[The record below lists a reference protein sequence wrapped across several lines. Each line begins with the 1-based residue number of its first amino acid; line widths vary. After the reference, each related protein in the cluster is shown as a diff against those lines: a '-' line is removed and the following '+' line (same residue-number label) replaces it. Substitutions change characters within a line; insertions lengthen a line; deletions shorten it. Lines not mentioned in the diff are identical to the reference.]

1 MQKYNQKEKIM
12 TKSATK
18 MLSITLCLLL
28 VLLAVAVVV
37 LGLNGSAPAYAAGTT
52 AEGGVSA
59 PATPAP
65 TFTAIAGSS
74 GYANLYDGSLE
85 SKLCVSITTNPN
97 ITFQASDVST
107 IVTAYKI
114 YTGNDTKPDHTGRNP
129 KSWKLQGSNDNTNWT
144 DIHVVTNDDK
154 LPELDNQ
161 TGYNYTFENT
171 TPYWYYKITFTERQ
185 GVNGTS
191 GTAENDNN
199 LMQISEIEFTA
210 TANVGEIDTKE
221 ELVAAFTNG
230 GSYKL
235 IGDVTLTSDLA
246 VGNKFVSLDLNG
258 YVISGNKKITIYAK
272 APDVRSTF
280 ILNDSR
286 PTATHTNASLPAG
299 GVIDC
304 TIVMDCHPDYNT
316 NNDNAYLYANGGTVT
331 KPLTIHTG
339 YSWVDYMGGNTTTFA
354 AGMTTSTNPHVNGGF
369 YYSEVASTKADIS
382 VRIDNKKVLYKNGD
396 TVYATQIV
404 KSGDKAT
411 IIPTAPT
418 TAPETGLTFV
428 DWYSGTQKYDFSQT
442 VTADTTVYAMWL
454 KEVATAN
461 DFKSAINSNYSVKLT
476 TDIVLDATFVINNG
490 KASTIDLN
498 GHVISF
504 TNNAHEIEIKS
515 LGATSITLIDS
526 NPTATH
532 ENTDYPVGGYIT
544 KLAIRQDLSDS
555 SSSVYLYANGGTIGS
570 LGSNSMNYAHFY
582 STSPTPTVVKYVNAN
597 YIDLKAGTYYYNE
610 SKLGSPSIIFM
621 NGDNFY
627 AKVAT
632 SSKIVAAPAI
642 EPTKEG
648 YTFVGWY
655 NGNTAHDFTK
665 ELTSNVTLTAKW
677 VDSAAPVITGVD
689 ADSVYCTTQ
698 EVTVTDDSSVTVTV
712 DGTEVTLTSGKFNL
726 DMSSGTNKTIVATDA
741 ANNATTLVV
750 TYGHHFG
757 DWIEKIDEDC
767 SNDGTLGHKICAD
780 CHGNFDTNGVKL
792 ESLVIPACHVY
803 GTVGY
808 TWADDNSTC
817 TATRVC
823 SRDSSHVETETA
835 TSSSSVTQTQSCTN
849 DELTTYVAT
858 FTNTVFVQQTKA
870 DVVTNA
876 KHGHNYGA
884 VNYSWTSDNLKC
896 TATRVCSHDDS
907 HVETETVN
915 STPSVTQAQS
925 CTNAELTTYVATFTN
940 SVFAQQTKADVQTK
954 SAAGHNLGALANEV
968 AATCTENGVKA
979 HADCSVCNKHFDAT
993 GNEITD
999 LVIPA
1004 LGHNYGEWVDE
1015 VGATTTGSG
1024 LKGHKD
1030 CDTCNKHFD
1039 DNNAEISDVDL
1050 VIEQLPAPPAEEG
1063 LSGGAI
1069 AGIVIACV
1077 VFAGIVAFAIVW
1089 FVVKKKTFA
1098 DIASIFRK

>member
-1 MQKYNQKEKIM
+1 M

-28 VLLAVAVVV
+28 VLLAGAVVV
-37 LGLNGSAPAYAAGTT
+37 LGLNGTPAYAAGTT
-52 AEGGVSA
+52 AEGGDPSAEGGISA
-59 PATPAP
+59 PATAP
-65 TFTAIAGSS
+65 TFTAIAGTS
-74 GYANLYDGSLE
+74 GYANLYDGNFE
-85 SKLCVSITTNPN
+85 SKLCVDITTNPN
-97 ITFQASDVST
+97 ITFQASDIGT

-114 YTGNDTKPDHTGRNP
+114 YTGNDTQPDHTGRNP
-129 KSWKLQGSNDNTNWT
+129 KSWKLQGSNDNSNWT

-154 LPELDNQ
+154 LLTVENLK
-161 TGYNYTFENT
+161 GYNYTFENT
-171 TPYWYYKITFTERQ
+171 TPYWYYKITITERQ
-185 GVNGTS
+185 GANGTS
-191 GTAENDNN
+191 GTAENDYN

-210 TANVGEIDTKE
+210 TTNVAEIDTEE

-235 IGDVTLTSDLA
+235 VGDIALTADLA
-246 VGNKFVSLDLNG
+246 IGNKFVSLDLNG

-272 APDVRSTF
+272 APDVCSTF

-286 PTATHTNASLPAG
+286 PTVMHTNNTLPAG

-304 TIVMDCHPDYNT
+304 TIVMDCRSDYNT
-316 NNDNAYLYANGGTVT
+316 ETNNAYLYANGGTVT

-339 YSWVDYMGGNTTTFA
+339 YSCVDYMGGNATTFA
-354 AGMTTSTNPHVNGGF
+354 AGMTTSTNPHINGGF
-369 YYSEVASTKADIS
+369 YYGEVTSTKADIS
-382 VRIDNKKVLYKNGD
+382 VRIKNKKVLYKNGD

-404 KSGDKAT
+404 KSGDKAM
-411 IIPTAPT
+411 IPTKSA

-428 DWYSGTQKYDFSQT
+428 DWYSGTQKYNFSST

-454 KEVATAN
+454 KEAATAN

-476 TDIVLDATFVINNG
+476 ADIVLDATFVINNG

-504 TNNAHEIEIKS
+504 TNNNYEILIKT
-515 LGATSITLIDS
+515 LGYSRITLIDS

-532 ENTDYPVGGYIT
+532 ENTSYPVGGYIT
-544 KLAIRQDLSDS
+544 KLSMNKDTGDQYSHA
-555 SSSVYLYANGGTIGS
+555 YLYANGGTIGT
-570 LGSNSMNYAHFY
+570 LGSNTSYTELH
-582 STSPTPTVVKYVNAN
+582 SSSPTPTVIKNMTSNNIV
-597 YIDLKAGTYYYNE
+597 LKAGTYYYNE

-665 ELTSNVTLTAKW
+665 ELISSVTLTAKW

-726 DMSSGTNKTIVATDA
+726 DMSSGTDKTIVATDA

-780 CHGNFDTNGVKL
+780 CHDNFDTNGVKL

-803 GTVGY
+803 GAVGY

-835 TSSSSVTQTQSCTN
+835 TASSSVTQQQSCMN

-884 VNYSWTSDNLKC
+884 VRYSWTSDNLKC

-925 CTNAELTTYVATFTN
+925 CTNAELTSYVATFTN

-968 AATCTENGVKA
+968 VATCTENGVKA

-1004 LGHNYGEWVDE
+1004 LGHSYGEWVDE
-1015 VGATTTGSG
+1015 VGATTTGNG

-1030 CDTCNKHFD
+1030 CDTCHKHFD